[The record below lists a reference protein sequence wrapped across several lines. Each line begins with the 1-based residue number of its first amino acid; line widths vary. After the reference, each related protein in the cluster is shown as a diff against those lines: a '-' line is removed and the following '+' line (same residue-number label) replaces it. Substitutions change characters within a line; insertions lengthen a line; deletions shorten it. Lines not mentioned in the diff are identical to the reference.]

1 VSRNESMF
9 VDCGA
14 SMMMDEFGSNSI
26 VYRSLAQQQAT
37 PVGSTTL
44 DWCSLGIEI
53 RRTRQRDYGLEV
65 YYERHGWVI
74 TDTES
79 SEYCG
84 VDEIQISG
92 QIVDG
97 DRGYKIDEA
106 KRQESGKIV
115 NFRCFRVDWVE
126 SRKSDL
132 RGR

>member
-1 VSRNESMF
+1 MSRNEAMF

-26 VYRSLAQQQAT
+26 VYRSLAQQQISSLAA
-37 PVGSTTL
+37 TTL
-44 DWCSLGIEI
+44 AWCSLGIEV

-79 SEYCG
+79 PEYCG
-84 VDEIQISG
+84 VDEIQIG
-92 QIVDG
+92 GKVIDG
-97 DRGYKIDEA
+97 DRGYTIDEV
-106 KRQESGKIV
+106 KRTEGGKIV
-115 NFRCFRVDWVE
+115 NFRCVRVDWVE
-126 SRKSDL
+126 SRKPDL

>member
-1 VSRNESMF
+1 MSRFESMF

-26 VYRSLAQQQAT
+26 VHRSLAQQQTT

-44 DWCSLGIEI
+44 AWCSLGIEI
-53 RRTRQRDYGLEV
+53 RRTRDRDYGLEV

-79 SEYCG
+79 PEYCG
-84 VDEIQISG
+84 VEEIQIG
-92 QIVDG
+92 EKIIDG
-97 DRGYKIDEA
+97 DREYNIDEA
-106 KRQESGKIV
+106 RRMEGGKIV
-115 NFRCFRVDWVE
+115 NFRCVRVEWVE